1 MNLTET
7 LRQAL
12 STPASGHW
20 PANPT
25 CAERMVQRLIGLA
38 LGQDDVDAIRL
49 IFERVDGPAPGRDEG
64 RGMRDEPDGGQIDCL
79 PLDHPEVE
87 AIGRAVDP
95 KDDGG
100 TWLDD

>member
-1 MNLTET
+1 
-7 LRQAL
+7 
-12 STPASGHW
+12 
-20 PANPT
+20 
-25 CAERMVQRLIGLA
+25 
-38 LGQDDVDAIRL
+38 
-49 IFERVDGPAPGRDEG
+49 
-64 RGMRDEPDGGQIDCL
+64 MRDEPDGGQIDCL